1 MDIGLIGAF
10 LGGILTLLSPCSAVL
25 LPGFFA
31 YAFSTTSALLG
42 RTLVFYLG
50 LLITLVPMGVAAS
63 ALGSLVT
70 EHRAALVAVM
80 AALVIVLGAIQLLGI
95 NIPLPGR
102 TVSHRRDARS
112 TVSVLILG
120 AVYGVAGVCSGPIL
134 GSVLAVAALG
144 SNAVYGGIILAI
156 YALGMAVPVFVLA
169 LLWDR
174 FQLQRRAWLRPRPVQ
189 IGPISTTRTGI
200 ISGLLFIGIGVL
212 LLLTDGTGSLGGVL
226 PIETQF
232 ALEARLSRWASS
244 IPSYVGAALL
254 VLIATAIA
262 FVLAGRRRPD
272 RSADPD

>member
-63 ALGSLVT
+63 ALGSLLT
-70 EHRAALVAVM
+70 QHRATMVTVM
-80 AALVIVLGAIQLLGI
+80 AALVIVLGVIQVLGI
-95 NIPLPGR
+95 SIPLPGR

-112 TVSVLILG
+112 VLAVLLLG

-144 SNAVYGGIILAI
+144 GNPVYGGITLAV
-156 YALGMAVPVFVLA
+156 YALGMAIPVFVLA

-174 FQLQRRAWLRPRPVQ
+174 FQLQRRSWLRPRPIQ

-212 LLLTDGTGSLGGVL
+212 LLLTDGTASLGGIVA
-226 PIETQF
+226 IDTQF
-232 ALEARLSRWASS
+232 AIESRLSRWAAS
-244 IPSYVGAALL
+244 IPPYAGAAIL
-254 VLIATAIA
+254 VAVIAIVS
-262 FVLAGRRRPD
+262 FVLAGRRGADRPD
-272 RSADPD
+272 DSA

>member
-1 MDIGLIGAF
+1 MEIGLIGAF
-10 LGGILTLLSPCSAVL
+10 LGGVLTLLSPCSAVL

-31 YAFSTTSALLG
+31 HAFSTTSRLLG

-50 LLITLVPMGVAAS
+50 LLITLVPIGVTAS

-70 EHRAALVAVM
+70 EHRGTLVTVM
-80 AALVIVLGAIQLLGI
+80 AGLVIVLGVIQLLGI
-95 NIPLPGR
+95 SIPLPGR

-112 TVSVLILG
+112 TLSVLLLG

-144 SNAVYGGIILAI
+144 RNPVYGGLTLAV
-156 YALGMAVPVFVLA
+156 YALGMAVPVFALA

-174 FQLQRRAWLRPRPVQ
+174 FELQRRSWLRPTPVR
-189 IGPISTTRTGI
+189 IGPISTTRTGF

-212 LLLTDGTGSLGGVL
+212 LLLTDGTGSLGGIV

-232 ALEARLSRWASS
+232 AIESRLSRWASS
-244 IPSYVGAALL
+244 IPGYVGAAIL
-254 VLIATAIA
+254 VAVITVIA
-262 FVLAGRRRPD
+262 FVLAGRRRSD
-272 RSADPD
+272 DAD